1 VGVRNIIGKS
11 EKEGKRL
18 DPAKPTETL
27 RMIIEGGEVRIKTV
41 GRDEYAIAV
50 SRMHQGRES
59 IDKQI
64 KKQIK

>member
-1 VGVRNIIGKS
+1 VKKR
-11 EKEGKRL
+11 GKRL

-41 GRDEYAIAV
+41 SRDEYARAV
-50 SRMHQGRES
+50 SRVYQGRES
-59 IDKQI
+59 INKKM